1 MFLPPD
7 STIME
12 TPKSIVEP
20 DSKIEYILKAAQNR
34 LGLYGYEKTTM
45 QEIASDIAMSK
56 ASLYYYFPD
65 KESLFRAVI
74 ENEQNEYFQLL
85 EQRIAGLSN
94 ADRMVMELV
103 ELRQMLFRKFL
114 NLGKFR
120 LADNHKMKPLLKDLY
135 NKMREKEIEVLTT
148 IFDIGKSAGIFYYE
162 DSAEV
167 AHLFSDMLQGIRIME
182 MKKMSS
188 LEMTLVENDHLI
200 KSINLA
206 TTLFINGL
214 KFNTIFKATQS

>member
-1 MFLPPD
+1 
-7 STIME
+7 ME
-12 TPKSIVEP
+12 TARIMVEP

-74 ENEQNEYFQLL
+74 ENEQNEYFLLL
-85 EQRIAGLSN
+85 EQRIAHLTE
-94 ADRMVMELV
+94 ADKMVMELV

-135 NKMREKEIEVLTT
+135 NTMRDKETEVLTA
-148 IFDIGKSAGIFYYE
+148 IFNKGKVTGIFYFE
-162 DSAEV
+162 DAAEI

-188 LEMTLVENDHLI
+188 LEMTLEENDHLI

-206 TTLFINGL
+206 TSLFIKGL
-214 KFNTIFKATQS
+214 KFNTIAKATHS